1 MPVVTP
7 SELLAFEAQ
16 HPAHVPSKTHA
27 IRHELGIQ
35 PARYYQL
42 LLRAASSREGIAAD
56 PITARRVREHPSQAT
71 RRNVCTR
78 VYQPLEARR

>member
-1 MPVVTP
+1 MLLVTP

-16 HPAHVPSKTHA
+16 HPAHVPSKTAA
-27 IRHELGIQ
+27 IRHELGVH

-42 LLRAASSREGIAAD
+42 LLRAASSPEGMAAD
-56 PITARRVREHPSQAT
+56 AITARRVREHPVQAT

-78 VYQPLEARR
+78 VSQPLDARR